1 MIHKSNRRK
10 KKATRLAASAV
21 EFALVAPLMIAFT
34 FGLVELGRMMLVK
47 QTATHATREG
57 ARIAVRPTA
66 TTSDVVDRVNDEL
79 ALMGIQN
86 ATVET
91 VPASIETSTP
101 SGIVTVRVAID
112 ISSITWVPGFLNL
125 DATQIIAESSMR
137 RESTN

>member
-1 MIHKSNRRK
+1 MIHRMNRPK
-10 KKATRLAASAV
+10 KKATRMAASAV

-47 QTATHATREG
+47 QTATHASREG
-57 ARIAVRPTA
+57 ARIAVRPAA
-66 TTSDVVDRVNDEL
+66 TTSEVVERVNDEL
-79 ALMGIQN
+79 ALMGIQD

-91 VPASIETSTP
+91 VPSSIETATSG
-101 SGIVTVRVAID
+101 GIVTVRIAID

-125 DATQIIAESSMR
+125 DATQIVAESSMR

>member
-10 KKATRLAASAV
+10 KKASRLAASAV

-47 QTATHATREG
+47 QTATHASREG
-57 ARIAVRPTA
+57 ARVAIRPMA
-66 TTSDVVDRVNDEL
+66 TTSEVVERVNDEL

-91 VPASIETSTP
+91 VPASVEATTP
-101 SGIVTVRVAID
+101 SGIITVRVAID

-125 DATQIIAESSMR
+125 DSPQIVAESSMR

>member
-1 MIHKSNRRK
+1 MIQNKYRPK
-10 KKATRLAASAV
+10 KKGARMAASAV

-47 QTATHATREG
+47 QTATHASREG

-66 TTSDVVDRVNDEL
+66 TTSEVVERVNDEL
-79 ALMGIQN
+79 ALMGIEN

-91 VPASIETSTP
+91 VPSSIETATP
-101 SGIVTVRVAID
+101 SGIVTVRIAID
-112 ISSITWVPGFLNL
+112 ISSITWVPGFLDL

>member
-1 MIHKSNRRK
+1 MIHKTYRRK

-66 TTSDVVDRVNDEL
+66 TTSEVVDRVNDEL

-86 ATVET
+86 ATVVT
-91 VPASIETSTP
+91 VPASIQTSTP

-125 DATQIIAESSMR
+125 DATQIVAESSMR

>member
-1 MIHKSNRRK
+1 
-10 KKATRLAASAV
+10 
-21 EFALVAPLMIAFT
+21 
-34 FGLVELGRMMLVK
+34 GLVELGRMMLVK

-101 SGIVTVRVAID
+101 SGIITVRVAID

>member
-1 MIHKSNRRK
+1 M
-10 KKATRLAASAV
+10 AASAV

-47 QTATHATREG
+47 QTATHASREG
-57 ARIAVRPTA
+57 ARIAVRPAA
-66 TTSDVVDRVNDEL
+66 TTSEVVERVNDEL
-79 ALMGIQN
+79 ALMGIQD

-91 VPASIETSTP
+91 VPSSIETATSG
-101 SGIVTVRVAID
+101 GIVTVRIAID

-125 DATQIIAESSMR
+125 DATQIVAESSMR